1 MTGRG
6 SRSEP
11 AKSNQRTREPPDR
24 GETSGPPSKR
34 QRALAPAPL
43 HANSV
48 ARATAS
54 VSSHNSFKKDLAGA
68 ADAAADDDEIQEVA
82 PTIVK
87 SEPRDA
93 SSVVT
98 VTAMAAAAA
107 DDDVAGAGTSEADYG
122 DSDSQAHGG
131 EVALED
137 SYQDESYDY
146 GGGDYGDVSF
156 GGDDGSGHVIDP
168 TTGLPLGAGASDGN
182 KGRMRFYTWNI
193 KIFIKINARNWQIF
207 VTYAVLRRRH
217 FYGRLRFHKYEVPEL
232 TPAPTKLVRL
242 RLQAKKVAP
251 APYTKTFHVELL
263 VS

>member
-98 VTAMAAAAA
+98 ATAMAAAAA

-193 KIFIKINARNWQIF
+193 KIFIKIKCSKLANLCYVCSVAETPLLW
-207 VTYAVLRRRH
+207 AAP
-217 FYGRLRFHKYEVPEL
+217 VP
-232 TPAPTKLVRL
+232 
-242 RLQAKKVAP
+242 
-251 APYTKTFHVELL
+251 
-263 VS
+263 